1 MVFLQV
7 FAFAST
13 LLLIGCA
20 AEELR
25 VADPKVEQK
34 WLSFLEDG
42 QTKKADVLL
51 RLGIPS
57 AQFEGE
63 KILTYRLVLDDDEGF
78 LVVSREV
85 DSQDPR
91 LSAWWRAE
99 YNLVLIF
106 DERHI
111 LQKHSLLKIR

>member
-1 MVFLQV
+1 M
-7 FAFAST
+7 
-13 LLLIGCA
+13 
-20 AEELR
+20 
-25 VADPKVEQK
+25 
-34 WLSFLEDG
+34 EDG

-85 DSQDPR
+85 DFMDPR
-91 LSAWWRAE
+91 LSGWWRAE
-99 YNLVLIF
+99 YNLVLLF